1 MLITLFYTSGL
12 TEEIDGVISIDS
24 IEEIEDDGVE
34 TYIYITSISTKYQR
48 LGYPESKVVEVE
60 EKVKKIRADRL
71 TDIVVNLREVTY

>member
-1 MLITLFYTSGL
+1 MQIILYYTSGI

-24 IEEIEDDGVE
+24 IEEIEEDGVE
-34 TYIYITSISTKYQR
+34 TYIYITSITTKYQR

-71 TDIVVNLREVTY
+71 TDIVINLQEVIY